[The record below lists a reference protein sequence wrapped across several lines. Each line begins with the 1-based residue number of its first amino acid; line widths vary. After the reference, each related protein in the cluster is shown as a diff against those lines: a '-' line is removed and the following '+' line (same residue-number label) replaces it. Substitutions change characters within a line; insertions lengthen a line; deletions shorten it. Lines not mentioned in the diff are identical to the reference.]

1 MLKRPPLNAT
11 SKQIKFM
18 KKLMFSLA
26 VFASLAG
33 KSQLSN
39 TVPPSGP
46 VGIGTLSPY
55 PGAQLTVNG
64 IARILNSLTADGIL
78 TANNSAILNSYVRM
92 AGIATFEG
100 ELDDIEILVRTA
112 DGNIVRE
119 TVLDFAIG
127 LGKPPEE
134 ITYCSAAEIAH
145 PQWFHS
151 MNKLFSPCPQVKVG
165 IGTSNPTHNLDVRG
179 TTFTLKLIA
188 GNTPEEANAVINA
201 YAANHVD
208 ALLKLGK
215 RIDVTPSEVKLVVEN
230 NGDLNTVGNV
240 SAQRLKATGYSNV
253 GGAADPNMMFRVVNY
268 NKNVG
273 LSIENLHDSD
283 GKYGLRITIDRD
295 LTKAINI
302 HNTTTGK
309 DVFRVMGNGHVW
321 ATEITVAITSNFP
334 DYVFEK
340 NYPLMPLKEVE
351 EYVAKNKR
359 LPGIQPA
366 TEIEKGGLNLGDMQ
380 VQQMEKIEEI
390 YLYLFDLEK
399 RLVELE
405 KENIQLKNEVQH
417 LKRN

>member
-1 MLKRPPLNAT
+1 
-11 SKQIKFM
+11 M
-18 KKLMFSLA
+18 KKIMLSLA

-33 KSQLSN
+33 QTQLSN

-46 VGIGTLSPY
+46 VGIGTVSPY

-64 IARILNSLTADGIL
+64 IARILNALTADGIL

-240 SAQRLKATGYSNV
+240 SAQRLKATDYSNV
-253 GGAADPNMMFRVVNY
+253 GGTADPNMMFRVVNY

-273 LSIENLHDSD
+273 LSIENLHDTD

>member
-1 MLKRPPLNAT
+1 MKLPPLKAILKR
-11 SKQIKFM
+11 IKFM
-18 KKLMFSLA
+18 KKIMLSLA

-33 KSQLSN
+33 QTQLSN

-46 VGIGTLSPY
+46 VGIGTVSPY

-64 IARILNSLTADGIL
+64 IARILNALTADGIL

-240 SAQRLKATGYSNV
+240 SAQRLKATDYSNV
-253 GGAADPNMMFRVVNY
+253 GGTADPNMMFRVVNY

-273 LSIENLHDSD
+273 LSIENLHDTD

>member
-1 MLKRPPLNAT
+1 
-11 SKQIKFM
+11 M
-18 KKLMFSLA
+18 KKIILTVAILMHLA
-26 VFASLAG
+26 TYA
-33 KSQLSN
+33 QLTN
-39 TVPPSGP
+39 TVPPTGP
-46 VGIGTLSPY
+46 VGIGTASPY

-64 IARILNSLTADGIL
+64 IARILNALTADGIL

-100 ELDDIEILVRTA
+100 ELGDIEILVRTA

-240 SAQRLKATGYSNV
+240 SAQRLKATDYSNV

-273 LSIENLHDSD
+273 LSIENLHDTD

-405 KENIQLKNEVQH
+405 NENIQLKNQVQH

>member
-1 MLKRPPLNAT
+1 
-11 SKQIKFM
+11 M
-18 KKLMFSLA
+18 KKIILTVAILMHLA
-26 VFASLAG
+26 TYA
-33 KSQLSN
+33 QLTN
-39 TVPPSGP
+39 TVPPTGP
-46 VGIGTLSPY
+46 VGIGTASPY

-64 IARILNSLTADGIL
+64 IARILNSLTADGVL

-92 AGIATFEG
+92 AGIAAFEG
-100 ELDDIEILVRTA
+100 ELGDIEILVRTA

-230 NGDLNTVGNV
+230 NGDLSTAGNV
-240 SAQRLKATGYSNV
+240 SAQRLKATDYSTI
-253 GGAADPNMMFRVVNY
+253 GGDADPNSMLKIRNY

-273 LSIENLHDSD
+273 LSIENLHDTD

-321 ATEITVAITSNFP
+321 ATEITVAISSFFP

-351 EYVAKNKR
+351 QYVAKNKR
-359 LPGIQPA
+359 LPGIKPA
-366 TEIEKGGLNLGDMQ
+366 TEIEKGGLNLGNMQ

-390 YLYLFDLEK
+390 YLYLFDMEK

-405 KENIQLKNEVQH
+405 KENVQLKNEVQH

>member
-134 ITYCSAAEIAH
+134 ITYCSATEIAH

-351 EYVAKNKR
+351 
-359 LPGIQPA
+359 
-366 TEIEKGGLNLGDMQ
+366 
-380 VQQMEKIEEI
+380 
-390 YLYLFDLEK
+390 
-399 RLVELE
+399 
-405 KENIQLKNEVQH
+405 
-417 LKRN
+417 

>member
-1 MLKRPPLNAT
+1 VLKRPPLNAT
-11 SKQIKFM
+11 LKQIKFM
-18 KKLMFSLA
+18 KKIMLSLA

-33 KSQLSN
+33 QTQLSN
-39 TVPPSGP
+39 TVPPTGP
-46 VGIGTLSPY
+46 VGIGTASPY

-64 IARILNSLTADGIL
+64 IARILNALTADGIL
-78 TANNSAILNSYVRM
+78 TANNSAILNGYVRM
-92 AGIATFEG
+92 AGIGSYLGDIE
-100 ELDDIEILVRTA
+100 DIEILVRTA

-119 TVLDFAIG
+119 TWDEFVIG
-127 LGKPPEE
+127 LGKPPESLD
-134 ITYCSAAEIAH
+134 YCSPVEIAT
-145 PQWFHS
+145 PRWFHS

-165 IGTSNPTHNLDVRG
+165 IGTNNPTQNLDVRG
-179 TTFTLKLIA
+179 TTYTIKLIA
-188 GNTPEEANAVINA
+188 GNTPEDADAVINA
-201 YAANHVD
+201 YARNHDD

-230 NGDLNTVGNV
+230 NGDLTTVGNV
-240 SAQRLKATGYSNV
+240 SAQRLKATDYSNV
-253 GGAADPNMMFRVVNY
+253 GGSADPNMMFRVLNY

-309 DVFRVMGNGHVW
+309 DVFRIMGNGHVW
-321 ATEITVAITSNFP
+321 ATEITVAITDNFP

-351 EYVAKNKR
+351 QYVAKNKR
-359 LPGIQPA
+359 LPGIKPA
-366 TEIEKGGLNLGDMQ
+366 TEIETDGLNVGKMQ
-380 VQQMEKIEEI
+380 VKQMEKIEEI
-390 YLYLFDLEK
+390 YLYLFDMEK

-405 KENIQLKNEVQH
+405 KENIQLKNQVQH

>member
-1 MLKRPPLNAT
+1 VLKRPPLNST
-11 SKQIKFM
+11 LKQIKFM
-18 KKLMFSLA
+18 KKMMFSLA

-33 KSQLSN
+33 QTQLSN

-46 VGIGTLSPY
+46 VGIGTMSPY
-55 PGAQLTVNG
+55 PGTQLTVNG
-64 IARILNSLTADGIL
+64 VARILNSLTADGVL

-92 AGIATFEG
+92 AGIAAFEG

-112 DGNIVRE
+112 EGNIVRE

-134 ITYCSAAEIAH
+134 ITYCSDAEIAH

-151 MNKLFSPCPQVKVG
+151 MNELFSPCPQVKVG

-230 NGDLNTVGNV
+230 NGDLSTVGNV
-240 SAQRLKATGYSNV
+240 SAQRLKATDYSNV
-253 GGAADPNMMFRVVNY
+253 GGAADPNMMFRVLNY

-321 ATEITVAITSNFP
+321 ATEITVAITDNFP

-351 EYVAKNKR
+351 QYVAKNKR
-359 LPGIQPA
+359 LPGIKPA
-366 TEIEKGGLNLGDMQ
+366 TEIEKDGLNVGKMQ

-390 YLYLFDLEK
+390 YLYLFDIEK

-405 KENIQLKNEVQH
+405 KENIQLKNQVQQ